1 MRKPAGIVEIFLQ
14 PGELYFGDRYTRIRT
29 LLGSCV
35 SLVSWHPELLIGGMC
50 HFMLPTRPQPPTGE
64 LDGRYGDEAIE
75 LMLREARTHGI
86 PPGEFRIQLFG
97 GGNMFPAIGRQ
108 KDNHVGKKNVDAAK
122 QLLQAHG
129 LSCHG
134 AHVEGV
140 GHRNL
145 IFDLWSGQVSL
156 KHIPPTSHP
165 RQDKHA

>member
-1 MRKPAGIVEIFLQ
+1 MRRPDGIIEIFLQ

-35 SLVSWHPELLIGGMC
+35 SLVLWHPTLLIGGMC
-50 HFMLPTRPQPPTGE
+50 HFMLPTRPKPSMNG

-75 LMLREARTHGI
+75 LMLRQARCHGVSAT
-86 PPGEFRIQLFG
+86 EFRIQLFG
-97 GGNMFPAIGRQ
+97 GGDMFPAMGRQ
-108 KDNHVGKKNVDAAK
+108 KAGHVGKKNVGAAL

-129 LSCHG
+129 LTCRG
-134 AHVEGV
+134 AHVEGI

-156 KHIPPTSHP
+156 KHIPSAMSAH
-165 RQDKHA
+165 QDCDV

>member
-1 MRKPAGIVEIFLQ
+1 MRKPDGIIEIYLQ

-35 SLVSWHPELLIGGMC
+35 SLVLWHPELLIGGMC
-50 HFMLPTRPQPPTGE
+50 HFMLPTRSKRPSRQ

-75 LMLREARTHGI
+75 MMLREACVHGI
-86 PPGEFRIQLFG
+86 APSEFRIQLFG
-97 GGNMFPAIGRQ
+97 GGNMFPEIGRQ
-108 KDNHVGKKNVDAAK
+108 KDNHVGKKNVEAAK

-129 LSCHG
+129 LTCHG
-134 AHVEGV
+134 AHVEGT

-156 KHIPPTSHP
+156 KHIPSTRTVHQGK
-165 RQDKHA
+165 RA

>member
-1 MRKPAGIVEIFLQ
+1 MRRPDGVIEIFLQ

-35 SLVSWHPELLIGGMC
+35 SLVCWHPKLLIGGMC
-50 HFMLPTRPQPPTGE
+50 HFMLPARPQPLTGE

-75 LMLREARTHGI
+75 LMLREARIRGI
-86 PPGEFRIQLFG
+86 SLTEFRIQLFG

-122 QLLQAHG
+122 QLLLLHG
-129 LSCHG
+129 LTCSG

-145 IFDLWSGQVSL
+145 IFDLWSGQISL
-156 KHIPPTSHP
+156 KHIPPTLDA
-165 RQDKHA
+165 RQGKRA

>member
-1 MRKPAGIVEIFLQ
+1 MRRPNGMIEIFLQ

-35 SLVSWHPELLIGGMC
+35 SLVCWHPKLLIGGMC
-50 HFMLPTRPQPPTGE
+50 HFMLPTRPQSPTGE

-75 LMLREARTHGI
+75 LMLREARIRGI
-86 PPGEFRIQLFG
+86 SPTELRIQLFG
-97 GGNMFPAIGRQ
+97 GGNMFPTIGRQ

-129 LSCHG
+129 LTCTG

-145 IFDLWSGQVSL
+145 IFDLWSGQISL
-156 KHIPPTSHP
+156 KHIPPTLDA
-165 RQDKHA
+165 RQGNRA